1 MIAKILSDNLTYAQV
16 NSENPNIC
24 FLHGWGGESNDWKNI
39 SKDFECIAIDIPGF
53 GKSVPFEQSGSPEFY
68 AEYLVELIPDSVEII
83 VGVSFGGVIAVH
95 LSQLKKYKKIVVI
108 GSPLIRSPL
117 QETPFSLFNLYKFLN
132 KFNIISDQ
140 RMEKIK
146 KKYGSDDYK
155 NANKNLR
162 DTLVKAVNHN
172 MSEILPKLNTHVQL
186 VYGELDTIAPLEN
199 GKIADRLIPDSE
211 LTVLPKENHFCLNSS
226 KDEIIEIIKK

>member
-16 NSENPNIC
+16 NSNNPNIC
-24 FLHGWGGESNDWKNI
+24 FLHGWGGESNNWKNI
-39 SKDFECIAIDIPGF
+39 SKEFESIAIDIPGF
-53 GKSVPFEQSGSPEFY
+53 GKSVPFEQSGPPEFY
-68 AEYLVELIPDSVEII
+68 AEYLVELIPDSVEVI
-83 VGVSFGGVIAVH
+83 VGHSFGGTVAVH
-95 LSQLKKYKKIVVI
+95 LSQLKNYKKIVVI

-117 QETPFSLFNLYKFLN
+117 QETPFSLFNLYKFFN

-162 DTLVKAVNHN
+162 DTLIKAVNHN

-199 GKIADRLIPDSE
+199 GKIADRLIPNSE

-226 KDEIIEIIKK
+226 KDKIIEIIKK